1 MGLGLFSQ
9 ISNLFYGL
17 AKAISIDLG
26 NNKLSG
32 WTVLLLIIISIVNIL
47 LMFYFGNKLNLFKF
61 KRDIFTKR
69 NIAYVL
75 MGIITI
81 RVIAIGGT
89 FLLNLNGINNT
100 ANDET
105 IYQIFNG
112 ENPILIILFLAILAP
127 ITEEIVFRGGI
138 VGYLFKERPI
148 VGILVSSVV
157 FGLLH
162 ETTDIISFLLY
173 ILMGVVFAVTY
184 YKTQQLGVSILIH
197 FLNNLLPAIVMLF
210 VLFLSQDYYMIS

>member
-1 MGLGLFSQ
+1 MFEKIAVILGLGSFSQ
-9 ISNLFYGL
+9 ISNLFYGF
-17 AKAISIDLG
+17 AKGISINLG
-26 NNKLSG
+26 NNKLSA

-61 KRDIFTKR
+61 KRAIFTKK

-81 RVIAIGGT
+81 IIINIGGT

-105 IYQIFNG
+105 IYQIFYG

-138 VGYLFKERPI
+138 VG
-148 VGILVSSVV
+148 
-157 FGLLH
+157 
-162 ETTDIISFLLY
+162 
-173 ILMGVVFAVTY
+173 
-184 YKTQQLGVSILIH
+184 
-197 FLNNLLPAIVMLF
+197 
-210 VLFLSQDYYMIS
+210 